1 MSEQELLKV
10 IGANIKLLLTENNM
24 TQQDLANALGISQGA
39 ISHWLNGAKS
49 PRMDKIDAMCKIF
62 NCSRTDILQQRST
75 DEGERLAQ
83 ELKDNPK
90 YRMLLR
96 TASELS
102 PEDFD
107 FLTAFAEKLKNK

>member
-1 MSEQELLKV
+1 MSEQDFLQI
-10 IGANIKLLLTENNM
+10 IGTNIKLLLAENHM
-24 TQQDLANALGISQGA
+24 TQMELAKAIGVSQASITNWANGI
-39 ISHWLNGAKS
+39 KS
-49 PRMDKIDAMCKIF
+49 PRIDKIDAICEVF
-62 NCSRTDILQQRST
+62 RCSRSDILQVRST